1 MRASWPEQVSTVERD
16 GERTKVAQIP
26 QLRLSD
32 GQQIPQIG
40 FGTWALKGEVATQ
53 AVTRAL
59 EVGYR
64 HLDMATLYDN
74 EVEIGRALAAS
85 AIPRDE
91 LFLTGKVFHD
101 DMAPDAARRALE
113 TTLADLGV
121 DHLDLYLIHSPS
133 VKRHGDAYIW
143 CWEALQR
150 FQAEGLVT
158 SIGVS
163 NFTDDHIAALRGA
176 TPVVNQIELH
186 PTFSQP
192 RLRAQMRARKIAVVS
207 YSPLGQAD
215 DLTNQVVQEIAEAS
229 GRTPAQVV
237 LRWHVQ
243 HGLVAI
249 PRSSHPQRI
258 AENLDIFDFELSRE
272 QLGLIDSMDESERS

>member
-1 MRASWPEQVSTVERD
+1 MT
-16 GERTKVAQIP
+16 QIP

-32 GQQIPQIG
+32 GQHIPQIG
-40 FGTWALKGEVATQ
+40 FGTWALKGEVAIQ

-74 EVEIGRALAAS
+74 EADIGRALAAS
-85 AIPRDE
+85 GIARDE
-91 LFLTGKVFHD
+91 LYLTSKVRHD
-101 DMAPDAARRALE
+101 DMAPDVARRALE

-121 DHLDLYLIHSPS
+121 DRLDLYLIHSPS
-133 VKRHGDAYIW
+133 VNRHGDAYIR
-143 CWEALQR
+143 CWEALQQ

-163 NFTDDHIAALRGA
+163 NFSDDHIAALRGA

-186 PTFSQP
+186 PTLGQP
-192 RLRAQMRARKIAVVS
+192 GLRAQMHARKIVVVS

-215 DLTNQVVQEIAEAS
+215 DLTDQVVQEIAEAS

-237 LRWHVQ
+237 LRWHIQ

-258 AENLDIFDFELSRE
+258 AENLDIFDFELSDE
-272 QLGLIDSMDESERS
+272 QMELIDSMDESEPS

>member
-1 MRASWPEQVSTVERD
+1 MT
-16 GERTKVAQIP
+16 QIP

-32 GQQIPQIG
+32 GQHIPQIG
-40 FGTWALKGEVATQ
+40 FGTWALNGEVATQ

-74 EVEIGRALAAS
+74 EADIGRALTAS
-85 AIPRDE
+85 GIARDE
-91 LFLTGKVFHD
+91 LFLTGKVFRD

-113 TTLADLGV
+113 TSLTDLGV

-133 VKRHGDAYIW
+133 VKRHGDAYLW
-143 CWEALQR
+143 CWEALQQ

-163 NFTDDHIAALRGA
+163 NFSDDHIAALRGA

-186 PTFSQP
+186 PTLGQP
-192 RLRAQMRARKIAVVS
+192 ELRAQMRARKIVVVS

-215 DLTNQVVQEIAEAS
+215 DLTDQVIQEIAEAS

-237 LRWHVQ
+237 LRWHIQ

-258 AENLDIFDFELSRE
+258 AENLDIFDFELSDE
-272 QLGLIDSMDESERS
+272 QMDLIDSLDESDPS

>member
-1 MRASWPEQVSTVERD
+1 MT
-16 GERTKVAQIP
+16 QIP

-32 GQQIPQIG
+32 SQHIPQIG
-40 FGTWALKGEVATQ
+40 FGTWALNGEVATQ

-74 EVEIGRALAAS
+74 EADIGRALAAS
-85 AIPRDE
+85 GIARDE
-91 LFLTGKVFHD
+91 LFLTGKVFRD

-113 TTLADLGV
+113 TSLTDLGV

-133 VKRHGDAYIW
+133 VKRHGDAYLW
-143 CWEALQR
+143 CWEALQQ

-163 NFTDDHIAALRGA
+163 NFSDDHIAALRGA

-186 PTFSQP
+186 PTLGQP
-192 RLRAQMRARKIAVVS
+192 GLRAQMHARKIVVVS

-215 DLTNQVVQEIAEAS
+215 DLTDQVVQEIAEAS

-237 LRWHVQ
+237 LRWHIQ

-258 AENLDIFDFELSRE
+258 AENLDIFDFVLSGDE
-272 QLGLIDSMDESERS
+272 MAAIHGLAEGRRYCDYDFSPDWDD